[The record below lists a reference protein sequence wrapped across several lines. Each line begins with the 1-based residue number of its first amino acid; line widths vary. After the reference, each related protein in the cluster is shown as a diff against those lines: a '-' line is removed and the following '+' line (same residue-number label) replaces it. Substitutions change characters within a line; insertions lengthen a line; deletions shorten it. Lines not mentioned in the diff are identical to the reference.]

1 MVMIMTLLS
10 IHSPFEIQQKLA
22 NAVRARRKKMKLS
35 RQALAEHSTVP
46 APTIKRFE
54 TTGEISL
61 RQFVMLWQCVDRLDT
76 LAALANPPKPTPR
89 TITEVLVS

>member
-1 MVMIMTLLS
+1 MIMTLLS

-22 NAVRARRKKMKLS
+22 NAVRAKRKKMKLS
-35 RQALAEHSTVP
+35 RQALAERSTVP

-61 RQFVMLWQCVDRLDT
+61 RQFVMLWQCVDRLDALAE
-76 LAALANPPKPTPR
+76 LAAPPKPAPR
-89 TITEVLVS
+89 TIAEVLTS

>member
-1 MVMIMTLLS
+1 MIMTLLS
-10 IHSPFEIQQKLA
+10 IYSPFEIQQKLA
-22 NAVRARRKKMKLS
+22 NAVRAKRKKMKLS

-61 RQFVMLWQCVDRLDT
+61 RQFIMLWQCVDRLDA
-76 LAALANPPKPTPR
+76 LAAVVDTPEPAPR
-89 TITEVLVS
+89 TIAEVLTS

>member
-1 MVMIMTLLS
+1 MALLS
-10 IHSPFEIQQKLA
+10 IYSPFEIQQKLA
-22 NAVRARRKKMKLS
+22 SAVRAKRKEMKLS
-35 RQALAEHSTVP
+35 RQALAERSAVP

-61 RQFVMLWQCVDRLDT
+61 RQFVMLWQCVDRLD
-76 LAALANPPKPTPR
+76 ALAVLADPPKPAPR